1 MPPRPRAKKTEG
13 NPWVR
18 KLRPED
24 CLLLVIDL
32 QEKFVPYLRGKRRVL
47 RSTTLLLRAA
57 GVLRIPV
64 VVTEH
69 NPERI
74 GPTVPEIDAELRRVP
89 GRVLLRKDI
98 FSCLGDAKVRA
109 AVARC
114 KRSTILI
121 TGCETHVCVMQ
132 TTLDALAA
140 GYAVHVAA
148 DAVSSRKTLDWQRGL
163 GRIERAGAVSA
174 TAEMIAYE
182 LLGRSD
188 TPAFQLLLPTLKGWT
203 STDDDEG

>member
-1 MPPRPRAKKTEG
+1 MPTKTRAKKTVG
-13 NPWVR
+13 NPWGR
-18 KLRPED
+18 KLRPEE

-47 RSTTLLLRAA
+47 RSTTLLLRMA

-69 NPERI
+69 NPEGI
-74 GPTVPEIDAELRRVP
+74 GPTVPDIDAELRRLP
-89 GRVLLRKDI
+89 GRVLLRKDA
-98 FSCLGDAKVRA
+98 FSCLAEAKVRA
-109 AVARC
+109 AVAKT

-121 TGCETHVCVMQ
+121 AGCETHVCVMQ

-148 DAVSSRKTLDWQRGL
+148 DAVSSRKKLDWQRGL
-163 GRIERAGAVSA
+163 GRLERAGAVTA

-188 TPAFQLLLPTLKGWT
+188 TPAFKALLPTFKGWT
-203 STDDDEG
+203 SADDDES